1 MRYTMAKTAKLL
13 YKLRKVLE
21 QLKVAD
27 LVLFDDDGS
36 IVVLSD
42 VEYAIIDV
50 SQWTAE
56 DWAIIDNESDY
67 ARLETAVSIDKKYN

>member
-1 MRYTMAKTAKLL
+1 MPKTTQLIKKLH
-13 YKLRKVLE
+13 KVLE
-21 QLKVAD
+21 QLQSAD

-36 IVVLSD
+36 VVVLSD

-56 DWAIIDNESDY
+56 DWAIIDNESDF
-67 ARLETAVSIDKKYN
+67 ARLETANEIAKKYR